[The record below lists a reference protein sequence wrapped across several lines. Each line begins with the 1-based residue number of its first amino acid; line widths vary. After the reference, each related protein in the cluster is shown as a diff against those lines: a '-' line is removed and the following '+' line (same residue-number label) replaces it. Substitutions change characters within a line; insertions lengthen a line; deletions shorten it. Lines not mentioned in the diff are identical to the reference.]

1 MKQLLE
7 PMRALVAFL
16 QLKLN
21 CTGQINHIYETR
33 EKTDE
38 NCQPVYVEAVSLIN
52 KFGTEDSTVDSR

>member
-1 MKQLLE
+1 
-7 PMRALVAFL
+7 MRALVAFL